1 MNIENTSDKK
11 INCITAKIKDGNQ
24 IVVCLDEE
32 YEIQKEKLYKI
43 CDLIKKDEIL
53 TLADWEN

>member
-11 INCITAKIKDGNQ
+11 INCITAKIKDGSQ

-32 YEIQKEKLYKI
+32 YVIQKEKLYKI